1 MRNNLNVIQ
10 IRGVRGLII
19 AGLVV
24 CCLAAGF
31 IVFPGWVGM
40 QAWNL
45 MASYVESI
53 PAIGL
58 IQGVLLWGILIA
70 AYFTFKKDRVV
81 VCFKSPKGL
90 DEEELKAVFA
100 DIKKQ
105 SAEDPVLQ
113 AMLKAREAELKMK
126 QEVLNNQIAQD
137 SQKTQET
144 EPEDSTKV

>member
-10 IRGVRGLII
+10 IRGIRGLII

-40 QAWNL
+40 HLWNIA
-45 MASYVESI
+45 ASYIENL

-58 IQGVLLWGILIA
+58 IQGVLLWGIIIA
-70 AYFTFKKDRVV
+70 SYFTFKKDRVV
-81 VCFKSPKGL
+81 ICFKSPKGL
-90 DEEELKAVFA
+90 NEDELKAVFA

-105 SAEDPVLQ
+105 SVEDPILQ
-113 AMLKAREAELKMK
+113 AMLKAREAELKIK
-126 QEVLNNQIAQD
+126 AQESEENEN
-137 SQKTQET
+137 S
-144 EPEDSTKV
+144 EDNTKV

>member
-10 IRGVRGLII
+10 IRGIRGLII

-40 QAWNL
+40 HLWNIA
-45 MASYVESI
+45 ASYIENL

-58 IQGVLLWGILIA
+58 IQGVLLWGIIIA
-70 AYFTFKKDRVV
+70 SYFTFKKDKVV
-81 VCFKSPKGL
+81 ICFKSPKGL
-90 DEEELKAVFA
+90 NEDELKAVFA

-105 SAEDPVLQ
+105 SIEDPILQ
-113 AMLKAREAELKMK
+113 AMLKAREAELKIK
-126 QEVLNNQIAQD
+126 AQESEENEN
-137 SQKTQET
+137 S
-144 EPEDSTKV
+144 EDNTKV